1 MLFSRLCAPCSL
13 KEKKVKNVTRDELGA
28 TLGRVHMERQ
38 DMEKLQLK
46 KTRATKA
53 EIREKKRAAKASSG
67 GAQEE
72 EEEAEEEEEE
82 EEAEEEGAGT
92 KRARK

>member
-1 MLFSRLCAPCSL
+1 
-13 KEKKVKNVTRDELGA
+13 
-28 TLGRVHMERQ
+28 MERQ

-53 EIREKKRAAKASSG
+53 EIREKKRAAKAGGGGS

-72 EEEAEEEEEE
+72 EEEEE
-82 EEAEEEGAGT
+82 EEEGAGT